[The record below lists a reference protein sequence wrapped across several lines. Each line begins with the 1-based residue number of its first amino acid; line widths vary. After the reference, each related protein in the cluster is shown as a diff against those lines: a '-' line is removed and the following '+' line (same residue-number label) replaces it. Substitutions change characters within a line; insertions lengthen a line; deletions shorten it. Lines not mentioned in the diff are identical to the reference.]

1 MRTTTIRIETYA
13 AYRTLA
19 AVEGAAHAAGKA
31 ILILAAPFIGLA
43 FVVALP
49 FIGLAAALWI
59 GLKAFKAACP
69 RAVRVLRNVALFAAA
84 PFIGL
89 AYAVALP
96 FVGAGAIVWLAVR
109 RN

>member
-1 MRTTTIRIETYA
+1 MTTATIRIETYA
-13 AYRTLA
+13 AHRTLA
-19 AVEGAAHAAGKA
+19 AVEGAARAAGKA
-31 ILILAAPFIGLA
+31 VLILAAPFIGLA

-49 FIGLAAALWI
+49 FAGIAALAWM
-59 GLKAFKAACP
+59 GLKAFGARYP
-69 RAVRVLRNVALFAAA
+69 RAVRTLRNVALFAAA

-96 FVGAGAIVWLAVR
+96 FVAFGAIAYVALK